1 MTIVASM
8 KNLLPL
14 SSLTALLL
22 LGACASTA
30 PFGALPIED
39 DVEMTTNVVV
49 TNADLHGA
57 LRVGRARVE
66 RIEGSDQLKV
76 VVPIRN
82 ISEDP
87 LQVRVQVSFLD
98 LEKLPI
104 GDDTNSQ
111 VQLIGPGDTINHAA
125 TSMTKDARDWIMR
138 IVPNS

>member
-1 MTIVASM
+1 MTIVHSM

-14 SSLTALLL
+14 PCLTALLL
-22 LGACASTA
+22 LGGCVSTA
-30 PFGALPIED
+30 PFAALPIED

-49 TNADLHGA
+49 TSAKLRRA
-57 LRVGRARVE
+57 LRVGRAGVE
-66 RIEGSDQLKV
+66 RIQGSDQLKV

-82 ISEDP
+82 ISKRP